1 MRAPFL
7 TLDLG
12 NSRCKLRRWRI
23 TRGSTPELC
32 ASDELAS
39 TSALAQQL
47 ESWLEAAGELSG
59 AALAS
64 VAAPELER
72 ALADVLER
80 RLGARFAAA
89 ADPGLEI
96 ACREP
101 LRVGRDRLFA
111 ARGALELLRGSCLVL
126 DAGTALTVDALRAPD
141 GEPAVFLGG
150 AIAPGPRLLARALAA
165 GTARLPEIVPQP
177 RPRALGRDT
186 REALESGVAW
196 GFAGAGRELVGRVA
210 AEAGLAR
217 APLVLTGGARA
228 FLEQPEL
235 FDPHALRVEPELV
248 HLGLLAASGAAG
260 ARG

>member
-12 NSRCKLRRWRI
+12 NSRCKLRRWAVAS
-23 TRGSTPELC
+23 GSPPQLA

-39 TSALAQQL
+39 TSALA
-47 ESWLEAAGELSG
+47 ERFEVWLAGAGELSG

-72 ALADVLER
+72 ALVGILER
-80 RLGARFAAA
+80 RLGERFASA

-101 LRVGRDRLFA
+101 SRVGRDRLFA
-111 ARGALELLRGSCLVL
+111 ARGAYELLHSSCLVL
-126 DAGTALTVDALRAPD
+126 DAGTALTVDALRGPR
-141 GEPAVFLGG
+141 GERPVFLGG

-165 GTARLPEIVPQP
+165 GTARLPDTIPQP
-177 RPRALGRDT
+177 KPRALGRDT
-186 REALESGVAW
+186 REALAAGVAW
-196 GFAGAGRELVGRVA
+196 GFAGAARELVQRIA
-210 AEAGLAR
+210 AEAGLES

-235 FDPHALRVEPELV
+235 FVGHVLRVEPELV
-248 HLGLLAASGAAG
+248 HLGLLAASGASGAAG
-260 ARG
+260 